1 MIFQFFFFSFHV
13 SLHFFSWGVGYRAV
27 LCSLRVSPFPP
38 LLWSPEIFRL
48 FWWSGGGEFQEMR
61 FFSFFEEKD
70 NERERER
77 FMVDGGSR
85 VQFLNKEMKSP
96 FLRFFFNAR
105 QAAAASAIA
114 ANS

>member
-1 MIFQFFFFSFHV
+1 MFHCIFSPGGWDIAQCCALS
-13 SLHFFSWGVGYRAV
+13 
-27 LCSLRVSPFPP
+27 VSPPLPP
-38 LLWSPEIFRL
+38 C
-48 FWWSGGGEFQEMR
+48 SGLPRYSDCFGGVVGGEFQEMR

-77 FMVDGGSR
+77 FMVDGGSG